1 MTGKTATYA
10 SDRDVAL
17 IAERLLDRTLPKSEW
32 THAAHC
38 AVTVYLM
45 RERPDIDLARAL
57 PTIIRRYNEAT
68 GTPNTDSSGYHETI
82 TRFYLKAIGHFLA
95 RLPQDLSVLE
105 VCDRFLASAFG
116 ARTFPLDFYSKD
128 RLFAVEARHSWVEPD
143 LRPLD
148 FATVPI

>member
-1 MTGKTATYA
+1 MAEKTMAYA
-10 SDRDVAL
+10 SGRHVAS

-38 AVTVYLM
+38 VATVYLM

-57 PTIIRRYNEAT
+57 PIIIRRYNQAT
-68 GTPNTDSSGYHETI
+68 GTPNSDTSGYHETI
-82 TRFYLKAIGHFLA
+82 TQFYLRAISHFLA
-95 RLPQDLSVLE
+95 RLPQEVSVLE
-105 VCDRFLASAFG
+105 ACNRFLASPFG

-148 FATVPI
+148 FATIPV